1 MTAGALR
8 KRLTLQSE
16 SVTPDGSGGYAGN
29 WTAIATLW
37 GEITPS
43 TRYYDYTNSERRVT
57 HSIRVR
63 YRNDVNIS
71 TGMRLVYGS
80 RAFTIRYIVIEEE
93 KKRWLELLVEE
104 GGLLG

>member
-1 MTAGALR
+1 MPILYLTHPA
-8 KRLTLQSE
+8 RLTRCRLA
-16 SVTPDGSGGYAGN
+16 GS
-29 WTAIATLW
+29 WTTIATVW
-37 GEITPS
+37 CEITPS

-63 YRNDVNIS
+63 YWSDVNFK

-93 KKRWLELLVEE
+93 KNRWLELLVEE
-104 GGLLG
+104 GGLLV